1 MKKMCC
7 VLISVLLVS
16 SCASGSYILT
26 GQKRDPID
34 ASLVKLYIDPPQEY
48 EVIAIVNASSDSG
61 WTKQGDMDYAIA
73 ELKEQAAKLGANG
86 IILIG
91 TGETSS
97 STVGTYSSGAVYAI
111 SSAAQTVS
119 GKAVYVMKE

>member
-1 MKKMCC
+1 MKNTCC
-7 VLISVLLVS
+7 VLIAVLMIS

-34 ASLVKLYIDPPQEY
+34 ATLVKLYTEPPQQY

-61 WTKQGDMDYAIA
+61 WTQQGDMDYAVA
-73 ELKEQAAKLGANG
+73 EIKEQAAKLGANG

-97 STVGTYSSGAVYAI
+97 TAVKTYRSGAIHTV
-111 SSAAQTVS
+111 SSTAQTVS
-119 GKAVYVMKE
+119 GKAIYVTKE